1 MVGGGGES
9 IVLKPS
15 KIILSYMDIS
25 KTAISSVYEVPT
37 MGQVLYKMEVLRD
50 VFKLI
55 KLPMISTSE
64 IMCSEIESSVM

>member
-1 MVGGGGES
+1 MGND
-9 IVLKPS
+9 IPW
-15 KIILSYMDIS
+15 ILSLM
-25 KTAISSVYEVPT
+25 K
-37 MGQVLYKMEVLRD
+37 VLVLSLKKKSTFLIIKMEVLRD

>member
-37 MGQVLYKMEVLRD
+37 MGQVFLWICAQEWDFRV
-50 VFKLI
+50 
-55 KLPMISTSE
+55 
-64 IMCSEIESSVM
+64 MCIG